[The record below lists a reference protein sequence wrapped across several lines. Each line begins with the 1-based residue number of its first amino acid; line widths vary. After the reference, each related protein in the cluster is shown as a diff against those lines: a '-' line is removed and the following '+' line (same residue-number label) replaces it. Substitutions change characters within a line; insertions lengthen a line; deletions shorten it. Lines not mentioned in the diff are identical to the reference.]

1 VVRSKG
7 DLRLDETDLNGKLE
21 ANATINIHWGGKGMK
36 FNVSH
41 WSEGCQVING
51 TLYFNDRDEL
61 VDCSPFVGRNN
72 TDVTNDRSKTRGA
85 YNVLVDVVTALG
97 SDLPDSSIKYTLLA
111 EQDLARNP
119 TLRQGLADAR
129 AKVRSKLG

>member
-1 VVRSKG
+1 
-7 DLRLDETDLNGKLE
+7 
-21 ANATINIHWGGKGMK
+21 
-36 FNVSH
+36 
-41 WSEGCQVING
+41 
-51 TLYFNDRDEL
+51 
-61 VDCSPFVGRNN
+61 VGRNN